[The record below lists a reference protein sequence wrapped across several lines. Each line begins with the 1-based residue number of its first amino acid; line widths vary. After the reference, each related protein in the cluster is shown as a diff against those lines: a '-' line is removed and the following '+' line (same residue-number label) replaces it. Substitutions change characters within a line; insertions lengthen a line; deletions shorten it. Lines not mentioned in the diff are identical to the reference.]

1 MKRMTHYHNWEGA
14 RAIHRDNKHCKKSG
28 LDGDVGVKLH
38 TSHSGF
44 GR

>member
-1 MKRMTHYHNWEGA
+1 MTQVPHCHNWEGA
-14 RAIHRDNKHCKKSG
+14 GAIRTDNKHWKKSG